1 MKKIKKFLCSL
12 LVLMAV
18 FSVLPTNLS
27 PMITVEA
34 ASTSTPKLV
43 TEQEARNRLNN
54 LINTLNKT
62 YFTTTEKP
70 CHSKTEA
77 GGGHGCYK
85 CGMWNVLG
93 TSWFRNKGLLIPDS
107 SLLLKHKWA
116 NGKDQIWGQ
125 SCVGFANYAGWYVY
139 AQKSTDQVTFYELE
153 TGRDTKSLMD
163 KAKPGDILGYYCTT
177 KYGPFHHSAIYVGP
191 TSDGKGYYVFD
202 CNAEYSTYGNCI
214 IRKHDYYY
222 GSRVVTI
229 NRASN
234 YTDHIHD
241 PDLAT
246 GDCKN
251 KPCPDNYHE
260 HRYDAYGVCKKAN
273 CKQEGHHYYDPS
285 FLSKKTTNVSGTVS
299 GINGNTFNVYLNPYD
314 SSDKLT
320 SQVKYHWLIPNVPET
335 ITWGF
340 NKLKIDRAI
349 TNHAGQKWYRVVLED
364 CKIADYAYVK
374 DDKDKVII
382 KLNSSVTITNTSS
395 KYTTWSEEKPVELKK
410 PKGIDVCGT
419 IKAENSKVSMVIA
432 AIFDEDQLNSKL
444 SASELKKLVNQKK
457 CSAEEVLTYASNI
470 PAKYKAYVR
479 NINKPT
485 FDISEWNNRLLFS
498 QLPNNKNYVYIITAT
513 DTNGVNKSVVYEL
526 KIGSSSSAKEK
537 NDVILDNKGT
547 TTLKSIIKGLSLL
560 LPIVYSPGEELVGW
574 TQSADRSIT
583 TAEYK
588 AGEEFTPEHDTR
600 LYAVFKP
607 IEPPTKPIL
616 ITASYDIPQGE
627 SQLISWNKAD
637 GADNYKVYV
646 YDSNNTK
653 TYEQSSNGTSALIPF
668 EKEGTYTVKA
678 EAFNKSEKGSSGESE
693 QAITVRVHG
702 PSTVTFR
709 DYNGN
714 AWSTQNVPY
723 GGTATTP
730 TIPSRKG
737 YLFSHWEGTMTNI
750 TQDTTLSAVYT
761 PEKYKVTFYD
771 ANGDV
776 LSDQYVSYNGDQPG
790 SAIEPTA
797 PAKENYT
804 FTGWDTGDWQ
814 NVTKSGIKVHPVYVW
829 SNEDVPLVAEIPQVI
844 QDGNGYW
851 VYYNVIN
858 YANKPITGRVVIAG
872 KTLQGKFITQTESGA
887 FFIDGEKTGL
897 YAGNAYVPIDS
908 ADMSTLAT
916 FEVYVVDNYVT
927 KKPIAQPASYI
938 IGSIDGEYSAWMTED
953 ELAAFTA
960 PYTTV
965 ETKTQY
971 SKRNKETVTTSSS
984 TYLDWTQESSS
995 THYTDWGNWSAW
1007 QDSAVT
1013 STDLMDVKTQQVQVK
1028 AAYTEY
1034 RYGRYKSTNCSKGTW
1049 YHFND
1054 KSGKSSYGGT
1064 WYTDYTSWSTTRRS
1078 VSDSNYGYAT
1088 TNNTIG
1094 TGRYNS
1100 SNNRYYW
1107 DRYVISGV
1115 NYWWEESRT
1124 ISATYKTQYAYR
1136 TRSLVTDYTFSH
1148 WTDWSSWSDIVA
1160 TATSTQEVQTRTM
1173 YRVKLSNSSQG
1184 DTYKFSG
1191 EVGAAAANKQAILT
1205 VYKVDEAS
1213 DYSNQYI
1220 EQVTLGANGSY
1231 DFKFDTLEVP
1241 SIQTGDYTVTLTI
1254 EGSTE
1259 SLYLGTIVAPKPVY
1273 TVQFVDPITGE
1284 SINVQQVEE
1293 GSAATAPEAPEHD
1306 GYYFLGWEY
1315 GLGNIREDMRINA
1328 RYVEKEYVVIFV
1340 DNVRSNVVMKK
1351 GIHYGMPVEA
1361 PAVESPEGYN
1371 FRGWITEDGK
1381 SIDAVTD
1388 HMVVIADY
1396 ENITNTVTFLSADG
1410 QTLVQQTVNYGEF
1423 AKNPLRYDF
1432 AYAEGEE
1439 QAVTMATDG
1448 SDEEVT
1454 ITDDD
1459 LNVPEDMY
1467 FVGWS
1472 EGAEDPVTQSLT
1484 ITPMLSYFEDVPKV
1498 IPSVEGGIYIG
1509 QQTITLSTEDTDV
1522 SPTVQYRLITSDG
1535 TEGEWIE
1542 YDLTAAPEI
1551 AITQTE
1557 VLEIQG
1563 EESGK
1568 NTYTAS
1574 YEYVILTE
1582 SDLPTAPNNVTAVQN
1597 DSESISVNWNAV
1609 NGADGYIVNVKNDC
1623 DEISVYDVGNA
1634 LSYEDYGVDELQT
1647 YSYRIA
1653 AYKNIEKD
1661 GAAFQA
1667 EGSNS
1672 EEASVF
1678 FSGENTL
1685 VSSVQIT
1692 GPETVFES
1700 SAIQLEASVTPED
1713 AYDTVVSWTTEEGT
1727 GDGYIT
1733 ADGLF
1738 YGLSAG
1744 TVTVKA
1750 TALDGSDVSA
1760 TKVITV
1766 QQIDIADATLTV
1778 SSGTVRAGGTA
1789 NVSVSISENSHAEAV
1804 QFAVLYDSSKLT
1816 LTSYTAGDVMKNLA
1830 PTISNPKEG
1839 VVLLNWESLNG
1850 LTAGG
1855 SLLELTFD
1863 VSADAAGPAII
1874 EVPVNDSEYDFVF
1887 AKGNDMS
1894 QINVAA
1900 VNGTLNITTLMY
1912 GDVNGDEKV
1921 NVIDANLVRR
1931 YSAKLIELEESQM
1944 IAADVSGDGKV
1955 NVIDANLIR
1964 RYSAKLITSFPVEN
1978 NN

>member
-1 MKKIKKFLCSL
+1 MKKIKKLLCSL

-18 FSVLPTNLS
+18 FSALPTNLS
-27 PMITVEA
+27 PVITVEA
-34 ASTSTPKLV
+34 ATHSDTYPELYDNTIQKEVHIRQSKSGCV
-43 TEQEARNRLNN
+43 FSSVAMMIRRASIINKESKKIWIDATESFIREENNNKYGNFNWNITICLKNR
-54 LINTLNKT
+54 TYKT
-62 YFTTTEKP
+62 Y
-70 CHSKTEA
+70 SKWYNCSFNRNGITLSEIKKMLDDHPE
-77 GGGHGCYK
+77 GVVYYLVRNK
-85 CGMWNVLG
+85 NNNSNDTVLG
-93 TSWFRNKGLLIPDS
+93 EHAVLLTHYEGDTLYCMDPALSGTGIIILTDAYYRN
-107 SLLLKHKWA
+107 
-116 NGKDQIWGQ
+116 
-125 SCVGFANYAGWYVY
+125 
-139 AQKSTDQVTFYELE
+139 
-153 TGRDTKSLMD
+153 DTKYTGKSN
-163 KAKPGDILGYYCTT
+163 PSQSDILFYARKLCWVSSGITYHW
-177 KYGPFHHSAIYVGP
+177 HHFSPV
-191 TSDGKGYYVFD
+191 
-202 CNAEYSTYGNCI
+202 
-214 IRKHDYYY
+214 
-222 GSRVVTI
+222 
-229 NRASN
+229 
-234 YTDHIHD
+234 
-241 PDLAT
+241 T
-246 GDCKN
+246 GDCTCGLHSHK
-251 KPCPDNYHE
+251 DAG
-260 HRYDAYGVCKKAN
+260 YDSYGICKKPGCN
-273 CKQEGHHYYDPS
+273 EFGYNYYADD
-285 FLSKKTTNVSGTVS
+285 
-299 GINGNTFNVYLNPYD
+299 YLNKIKTVKKGTATPASGKSEFYVY
-314 SSDKLT
+314 KKPLT
-320 SQVKYHWLIPNVPET
+320 AHGRVTTKGGIFNLRTVDLAVKKAEIVAE
-335 ITWGF
+335 
-340 NKLKIDRAI
+340 I
-349 TNHAGQKWYRVVLED
+349 TNHLGNQWYELRINELPNTPVYVSVNNVTKKWY
-364 CKIADYAYVK
+364 
-374 DDKDKVII
+374 
-382 KLNSSVTITNTSS
+382 SQVTITNTSS
-395 KYTTWSEEKPVELKK
+395 KYTTWSEDEPVVLQK
-410 PKGIDVCGT
+410 PKGIDVCGI
-419 IKAENSKVSMVIA
+419 IKTENSNISMVTA
-432 AIFDEDQLNSKL
+432 AIFDREQLSSKL
-444 SASELKKLVNQKK
+444 SAAEWKKLINQKK

-470 PAKYKAYVR
+470 PSKYKAYVR
-479 NINKPT
+479 NINSP
-485 FDISEWNNRLLFS
+485 FDISEWNKRLLFS

-526 KIGSSSSAKEK
+526 KIGSPSSAKKK

-547 TTLKSIIKGLSLL
+547 TKVESVINGLSLL

-574 TQSADRSIT
+574 TQSTDRSTT

-616 ITASYDIPQGE
+616 IAASYDIPQGE

-637 GADNYKVYV
+637 GADNYKVYA

-668 EKEGTYTVKA
+668 EKEGTYTVKV

-750 TQDTTLSAVYT
+750 TQDTTLNAVYT

-804 FTGWDTGDWQ
+804 FTGWDTGEWQ

-971 SKRNKETVTTSSS
+971 SKRNKETVTTTSS
-984 TYLDWTQESSS
+984 TYLDWTLEGANTRYS
-995 THYTDWGNWSAW
+995 DWGNWSAW
-1007 QDSAVT
+1007 QDAAMT
-1013 STDLMDVKTQQVQVK
+1013 SSDLVDVKTQQVQVK

-1078 VSDSNYGYAT
+1078 VTDSNYGYAT

-1148 WTDWSSWSDIVA
+1148 WTNWTSWSDTVA
-1160 TATSTQEVQTRTM
+1160 TASSTQEVQTRTM

-1184 DTYKFSG
+1184 DTYRFSG
-1191 EVGAAAANKQAILT
+1191 EVGASAANKQAILT

-1220 EQVTLGANGSY
+1220 EQVKLGENGAY
-1231 DFKFDTLEVP
+1231 DFRFDTLEVP
-1241 SIQTGDYTVTLTI
+1241 SVQTGDYTVALTI

-1259 SLYLGTIVAPKPVY
+1259 SLYIGTIVAPKPVY

-1293 GSAATAPEAPEHD
+1293 GSSATAPEAPEHD

-1328 RYVEKEYVVIFV
+1328 RYVEKEYVVVFV
-1340 DNVRSNVVMKK
+1340 DNVRSSVVMKK

-1361 PAVESPEGYN
+1361 PEVESPEGYN

-1423 AKNPLRYDF
+1423 ADNPLKF
-1432 AYAEGEE
+1432 YAN
-1439 QAVTMATDG
+1439 D
-1448 SDEEVT
+1448 DEELDVT
-1454 ITDDD
+1454 IATGGSEDVTIINEEN
-1459 LNVPEDMY
+1459 LNIPEDMY

-1551 AITQTE
+1551 AITQTA

-1582 SDLPTAPNNVTAVQN
+1582 SDLPAAPNNVTAVQN

-1685 VSSVQIT
+1685 VSSVQIS
-1692 GPETVFES
+1692 GPETVYES

-1713 AYDTVVSWTTEEGT
+1713 AYDSVVSWSTEEGT

-1733 ADGLF
+1733 ADGMF

-1750 TALDGSDVSA
+1750 TAMDGSDVSA

>member
-1 MKKIKKFLCSL
+1 MKKMIKCVCSL
-12 LVLMAV
+12 LVIINVLFNGNIP
-18 FSVLPTNLS
+18 FSFITNAHADS
-27 PMITVEA
+27 NVVTFNDVDRTISKIWSA
-34 ASTSTPKLV
+34 AG
-43 TEQEARNRLNN
+43 NRYW
-54 LINTLNKT
+54 NTGKS
-62 YFTTTEKP
+62 TTEMKAAADREDYGYGTKEKYSTGETN
-70 CHSKTEA
+70 HF
-77 GGGHGCYK
+77 GGQTC
-85 CGMWNVLG
+85 
-93 TSWFRNKGLLIPDS
+93 F
-107 SLLLKHKWA
+107 
-116 NGKDQIWGQ
+116 
-125 SCVGFANYAGWYVY
+125 GFANFVVY
-139 AQKSTDQVTFYELE
+139 SIFKIDPTTAATKAYDEPTNRRHGEVYDGYKIHMTDLSTYQF
-153 TGRDTKSLMD
+153 
-163 KAKPGDILGYYCTT
+163 KPGDIVRIKQSQAYATHSVVVWKVSADKKVTVIEGNWNSKHQIHTRTFTDASLRKLMVDGNSRI
-177 KYGPFHHSAIYVGP
+177 KYAYVLESPAIE
-191 TSDGKGYYVFD
+191 
-202 CNAEYSTYGNCI
+202 CNHQDMNAY
-214 IRKHDYYY
+214 
-222 GSRVVTI
+222 
-229 NRASN
+229 
-234 YTDHIHD
+234 
-241 PDLAT
+241 
-246 GDCKN
+246 GDCLKCG
-251 KPCPDNYHE
+251 KYHK
-260 HRYDAYGVCKKAN
+260 HVYDSFGVCKKTN
-273 CKQEGHHYYDPS
+273 CTQAGHDFYTADYLNKIKTVKKGTVTPLTGQSQFYVYQKPLIAYGRAKAKGGLSNAQTVDLAVKKAEVIAEITNHLGNKWYELKVNESPNTSVYVSVNNVAVKWASQVTITGVTSPKDNALEGNEAKTIVRGTVTAQ
-285 FLSKKTTNVSGTVS
+285 LSKLSEVTAAVYDETDLNQEQYKKLTTNKYTAAQAFDLAKSKAKYYANNS
-299 GINGNTFNVYLNPYD
+299 GINADKFDLNKYD
-314 SSDKLT
+314 SALAFRKLAGGHKYVYVITASDNNSVNACSVHSFYLKSSST
-320 SQVKYHWLIPNVPET
+320 AVTKYTL
-335 ITWGF
+335 
-340 NKLKIDRAI
+340 
-349 TNHAGQKWYRVVLED
+349 
-364 CKIADYAYVK
+364 
-374 DDKDKVII
+374 
-382 KLNSSVTITNTSS
+382 KLNTNGTVDSYQVTSGTSYTLPAKSRSGYEFLGWSTSS
-395 KYTTWSEEKPVELKK
+395 DGNAQYSAGDRYFPSNNTT
-410 PKGIDVCGT
+410 
-419 IKAENSKVSMVIA
+419 
-432 AIFDEDQLNSKL
+432 
-444 SASELKKLVNQKK
+444 
-457 CSAEEVLTYASNI
+457 
-470 PAKYKAYVR
+470 
-479 NINKPT
+479 
-485 FDISEWNNRLLFS
+485 
-498 QLPNNKNYVYIITAT
+498 
-513 DTNGVNKSVVYEL
+513 
-526 KIGSSSSAKEK
+526 
-537 NDVILDNKGT
+537 
-547 TTLKSIIKGLSLL
+547 
-560 LPIVYSPGEELVGW
+560 
-574 TQSADRSIT
+574 
-583 TAEYK
+583 
-588 AGEEFTPEHDTR
+588 
-600 LYAVFKP
+600 LYAVFQKLT
-607 IEPPTKPIL
+607 PPAVPAL
-616 ITASYDIPQGE
+616 VAASYDLAEGS
-627 SQLISWNKAD
+627 SQLISWNAVSSANK
-637 GADNYKVYV
+637 YSIYV
-646 YDSNNTK
+646 YDQNGTK
-653 TYEQSSNGTSALIPF
+653 VYEQSSTGTSTTIPF
-668 EKEGTYTVKA
+668 EKAGTYTVKL
-678 EAFNKSEKGSSGESE
+678 EAFNNSVAGGSGESA

-790 SAIEPTA
+790 SAIEPEA

-927 KKPIAQPASYI
+927 KKPIAEPASYI

-971 SKRNKETVTTSSS
+971 SKRNKETVTTTSS
-984 TYLDWTQESSS
+984 TYLDWTLEGANTRYS
-995 THYTDWGNWSAW
+995 DWGNWSAW
-1007 QDSAVT
+1007 QDASMT
-1013 STDLMDVKTQQVQVK
+1013 SSDLVDVKTQQVQVK

-1078 VSDSNYGYAT
+1078 VTDSNYGYAT

-1148 WTDWSSWSDIVA
+1148 WTNWTTWSDTVA
-1160 TATSTQEVQTRTM
+1160 TASSTQEVQTRTM

-1184 DTYKFSG
+1184 DTYRFSG
-1191 EVGAAAANKQAILT
+1191 EVGASAANKQAILT

-1220 EQVTLGANGSY
+1220 EQVKLGENGAY
-1231 DFKFDTLEVP
+1231 DFRFDTLEVP
-1241 SIQTGDYTVTLTI
+1241 SVQTGDYTVALTI

-1259 SLYLGTIVAPKPVY
+1259 SLYIGTIVAPKPVY

-1293 GSAATAPEAPEHD
+1293 GSAATAPKAPEHD

-1328 RYVEKEYVVIFV
+1328 RYVEKEYVVVFV

-1361 PAVESPEGYN
+1361 PEVESPEGYN
-1371 FRGWITEDGK
+1371 FRGWITEQGK

-1423 AKNPLRYDF
+1423 ATDPLRYDI
-1432 AYAEGEE
+1432 ADTE
-1439 QAVTMATDG
+1439 
-1448 SDEEVT
+1448 DEEPSVTTSVNGSETETT
-1454 ITDDD
+1454 ITEDE
-1459 LNVPEDMY
+1459 LNIPEGMY
-1467 FVGWS
+1467 FAGWS
-1472 EGAEDPVTQSLT
+1472 EGTEDPVTQSLT
-1484 ITPMLSYFEDVPKV
+1484 ITPMLSYYVDVEEI
-1498 IPSVEGGIYIG
+1498 IPSSEGGIYAG
-1509 QQTITLSTEDTDV
+1509 AQNITLSTESEGESST
-1522 SPTVQYRLITSDG
+1522 TVQYRLITADG
-1535 TEGEWIE
+1535 TEGEWSE
-1542 YDLTAAPEI
+1542 YDLAAAPEI
-1551 AITQTE
+1551 TIAQTS

-1563 EESGK
+1563 EEADK
-1568 NTYTAS
+1568 NTFTAS
-1574 YEYVILTE
+1574 YEYVIVAQ
-1582 SDLPTAPNNVTAVQN
+1582 SDLPGTPLNVSVQQNNNEKVT
-1597 DSESISVNWNAV
+1597 ISWNAV
-1609 NGADGYIVNVKNDC
+1609 SGADGYYVIRTSDCEEVSEFDAGKNTTF
-1623 DEISVYDVGNA
+1623 
-1634 LSYEDYGVDELQT
+1634 VDEGVEELREYT
-1647 YSYRIA
+1647 YKVV
-1653 AYKNIEKD
+1653 AYKIVEKD
-1661 GAAFQA
+1661 GASVLL
-1667 EGSNS
+1667 EGNGSD
-1672 EEASVF
+1672 EASVF

-1685 VSSVQIT
+1685 VSSVQIS

-1700 SAIQLEASVTPED
+1700 SAIQLEATVTPED

-1733 ADGLF
+1733 SDGMF

-1750 TALDGSDVSA
+1750 TAMDGSDVSA